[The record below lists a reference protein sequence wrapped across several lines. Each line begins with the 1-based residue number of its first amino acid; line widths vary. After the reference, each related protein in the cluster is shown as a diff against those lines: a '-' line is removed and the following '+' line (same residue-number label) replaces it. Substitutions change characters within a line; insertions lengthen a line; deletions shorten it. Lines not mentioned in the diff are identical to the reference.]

1 MFGLFK
7 SKVQEEIVA
16 PIKGTVVNSAEVP
29 DPTFAEEML
38 GKGVAI
44 IPSEGKVYAPC
55 DGTVSLV
62 FDTKHAISFT
72 SEKGAEILVH
82 VGLDTVELKGEFYT
96 ALVNTGDTVKK
107 GDQVLEFDMEKISA
121 AGYKL
126 ITPVVVCNT
135 DDYKEIKTLT
145 GKDKNIGETIIE
157 LM

>member
-7 SKVQEEIVA
+7 SKVLEEIVA